1 MKKGNL
7 VNVYISPD
15 EQEHILRTLTSY
27 WLYRIFI
34 NPIDLNY
41 FKYLQLNYELLE
53 RQIKRANNGILEIS
67 IFLV

>member
-7 VNVYISPD
+7 VNLYISPD

-34 NPIDLNY
+34 DPIDLNY

-67 IFLV
+67 IFLA

>member
-27 WLYRIFI
+27 WLYRVFI
-34 NPIDLNY
+34 DPIDLNY
-41 FKYLQLNYELLE
+41 FKHLQLNHELLE
-53 RQIKRANNGILEIS
+53 RQIKRANNGILKIS

>member
-7 VNVYISPD
+7 VNVYISPH

-34 NPIDLNY
+34 DPIDLNY

>member
-34 NPIDLNY
+34 DPIDFNY

>member
-34 NPIDLNY
+34 DPIDLNY

>member
-7 VNVYISPD
+7 VNLYISPD

-34 NPIDLNY
+34 DPIDLNY